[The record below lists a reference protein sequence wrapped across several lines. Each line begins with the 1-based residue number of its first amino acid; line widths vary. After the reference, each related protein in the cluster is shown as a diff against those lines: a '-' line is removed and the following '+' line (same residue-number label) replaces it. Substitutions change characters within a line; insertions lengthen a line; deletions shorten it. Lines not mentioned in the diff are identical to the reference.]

1 MRTSRLVTHDNSSCN
16 HEENSQTAMCT
27 HVVRVSGTKQQL
39 RQRGNTHGL
48 YNQIHISATGTATT
62 YNIKRLTGYQNE
74 RPDVVSYTSLNM
86 GK

>member
-1 MRTSRLVTHDNSSCN
+1 MRYGLAARNSSLG
-16 HEENSQTAMCT
+16 SA
-27 HVVRVSGTKQQL
+27 GTL
-39 RQRGNTHGL
+39 TD

-62 YNIKRLTGYQNE
+62 YNMKRLTGYQNE